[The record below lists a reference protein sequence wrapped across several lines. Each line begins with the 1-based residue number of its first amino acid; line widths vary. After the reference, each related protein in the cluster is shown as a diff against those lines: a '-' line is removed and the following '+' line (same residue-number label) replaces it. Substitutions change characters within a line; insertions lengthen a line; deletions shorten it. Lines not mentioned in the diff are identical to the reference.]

1 MRCLQATIA
10 DRHPAI
16 ALPGV
21 CPVRSGMRV
30 GREQGEAIRLTSS
43 VGRPIANNG
52 CKAPASIP
60 APQARRCA
68 ETLLAHRGC
77 GISCR
82 LAAVLGDASVGV
94 RVRTVLAFNGVGSRQ
109 VSAYTWS
116 SRLRHGRCGGLLA
129 ALRGHA
135 MAIGKLSDILG
146 DIVSG
151 PPFYRSGGS
160 DASPKLGMSL
170 PRPGATRGSECVPCC
185 HSGVRVCLAIDG
197 DRLGNH
203 RQVAGRGDRK

>member
-109 VSAYTWS
+109 VSA
-116 SRLRHGRCGGLLA
+116 
-129 ALRGHA
+129 
-135 MAIGKLSDILG
+135 
-146 DIVSG
+146 
-151 PPFYRSGGS
+151 
-160 DASPKLGMSL
+160 
-170 PRPGATRGSECVPCC
+170 
-185 HSGVRVCLAIDG
+185 
-197 DRLGNH
+197 
-203 RQVAGRGDRK
+203 